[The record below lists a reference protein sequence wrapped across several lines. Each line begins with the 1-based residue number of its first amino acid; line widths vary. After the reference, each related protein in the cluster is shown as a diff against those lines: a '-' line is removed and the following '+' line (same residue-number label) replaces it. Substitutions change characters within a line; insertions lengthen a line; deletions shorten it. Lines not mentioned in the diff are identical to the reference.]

1 MEDSQSSELND
12 FQINL
17 ISLSEELE
25 QRKEDLIKELNI
37 QGEFETS
44 PETNM
49 ELGDVIGDI
58 FYNSMKNFFDVGIK
72 LAESLNHEINTENQD
87 LWTKGL
93 NKKG

>member
-17 ISLSEELE
+17 GSLSEELE

-37 QGEFETS
+37 HREIETS
-44 PETNM
+44 PETNA

-87 LWTKGL
+87 E
-93 NKKG
+93 